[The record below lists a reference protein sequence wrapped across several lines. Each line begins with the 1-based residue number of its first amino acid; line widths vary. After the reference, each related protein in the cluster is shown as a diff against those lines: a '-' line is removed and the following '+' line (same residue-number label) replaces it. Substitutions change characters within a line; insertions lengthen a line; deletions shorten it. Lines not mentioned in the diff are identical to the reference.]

1 MEDKN
6 MKKNY
11 INPQMVVV
19 KIQAQQMLA
28 LSDPKLGAAYES
40 GETVLGRESDWDD
53 ED

>member
-1 MEDKN
+1 

-28 LSDPKLGAAYES
+28 FSDPKLGDAYN